1 MTRPRPRYV
10 DPAIVAIRLLTE
22 HPEGM
27 TAEQIAD
34 QSGMSHQRAVYVL
47 DYLAGK
53 GTIER
58 IPVTYRS
65 KAPPPC

>member
-53 GTIER
+53 GEIER
-58 IPVTYRS
+58 TPVTYH
-65 KAPPPC
+65 KVPLPC